1 MIWLEG
7 AIRAVAVLLAAM
19 TVIPMFKLPHGAVRS
34 FSFAR
39 QQVIVV
45 ASLAL
50 MAALALRLWW
60 AAAVLGIVLV
70 WQAAYIAAFFPHGR
84 VQSLRPDPELRRRTD
99 LHLRIMA
106 ANVKVSNRAY
116 HRLVALV
123 EEEAPH
129 LLVLLETDA
138 DWLEGL
144 SPLHSRFPHR
154 AERPL
159 DTGYGMALYADR
171 PLEEVEWRELLVAG
185 VPSLKVTLRI
195 AGRPVRVYVLHP
207 EPPVPLHDT
216 KGRDAEIG
224 LVGMEAARDP
234 LPAIVTG
241 DLNDVAWSHTTRRFQ
256 RLSGQLDPRVGRGF
270 FNTFHAQVPIWR
282 WPLDHLFHD
291 PRFRLVEMRRLPDFG
306 SDHFAMLFGLALAP
320 DEAAGEMPEQARAE
334 DRQAIRD
341 MAAEEAARDRPA
353 IGEDWERA

>member
-1 MIWLEG
+1 MIWLEWTT
-7 AIRAVAVLLAAM
+7 RVFAVLLAAM
-19 TVIPMFKLPHGAVRS
+19 TVIPILKLPHGGVRS

-39 QQVIVV
+39 QQVIVA

-50 MAALALRLWW
+50 MVALALRLWGW
-60 AAAVLGIVLV
+60 AGLLAAVIA
-70 WQAAYIAAFFPHGR
+70 WQVAYIAAFLPHGR

-106 ANVKVSNRAY
+106 ANVKMSNRAY
-116 HRLVALV
+116 HRLIALA
-123 EEEAPH
+123 EDEAPD

-138 DWLEGL
+138 DWLAGL
-144 SPLHSRFPHR
+144 APLHGLFPHR

-159 DTGYGMALYADR
+159 GTGYGMALFSDR
-171 PLEEVEWRELLVAG
+171 PLEDVEWRELLVAG
-185 VPSLKVTLRI
+185 VPSLKVTVRI

-224 LVGMEAARDP
+224 LVGIEAARDP

-270 FNTFHAQVPIWR
+270 FNTFHAQVPVWR

-306 SDHFAMLFGLALAP
+306 SDHFAMLFALALAP
-320 DEAAGEMPEQARAE
+320 DDAAGTTPETARAE
-334 DRQAIRD
+334 DHQQIRE

-353 IGEDWERA
+353 IGEDWEKA